1 MTVLIFNTAT
11 VVHDTRNHEFT
22 HTFPVVKVKRRIY
35 NAVHVVLKV
44 GMIKTTKQSSSKR
57 CRPILM
63 FEIYSWLCITCQK
76 YCDAIQNCVVN
87 MFRSVCFCM
96 CTHDFSSHV
105 DDIYKSI
112 EFYLSHNIKSLY
124 IIVKLY
130 YR

>member
-44 GMIKTTKQSSSKR
+44 GMIKTTKQSSFKR
-57 CRPILM
+57 CRPTLM
-63 FEIYSWLCITCQK
+63 FEIYN
-76 YCDAIQNCVVN
+76 CDAIQNCVVN